1 MHNGLLKETDTLTP
15 LITALVLS
23 VVASP
28 GVGQF
33 FSSPSELSAR
43 VTCTRRAPLILWA
56 GLSLRPQ
63 YVMVSGACV
72 SCLSE
77 ASEVLAPEQERDA
90 ERTEVK
96 S

>member
-33 FSSPSELSAR
+33 FLVPQNSAQGSP
-43 VTCTRRAPLILWA
+43 APG
-56 GLSLRPQ
+56 GLP
-63 YVMVSGACV
+63 
-72 SCLSE
+72 
-77 ASEVLAPEQERDA
+77 
-90 ERTEVK
+90 
-96 S
+96 